1 MISNRTISYIG
12 LWALI
17 MPWLGFSWGTKTML
31 FSLTGALLLFIGN
44 RHYNNNNKKN
54 NHVKNASSIKNED
67 NQYSE
72 QIDASLDNPI
82 IEVIS
87 ANISTMLNES
97 PSTDFKKED
106 PINFEN
112 QKSSQMHDMSISKTR
127 TRRKIESKDSFK
139 KIKIQSENQSY
150 ENHVDYTDTQEEETV
165 KRFSEID

>member
-54 NHVKNASSIKNED
+54 THNKNVSSTN
-67 NQYSE
+67 NE

-97 PSTDFKKED
+97 PSIDFKKED
-106 PINFEN
+106 SMNLEN
-112 QKSSQMHDMSISKTR
+112 QKSSQMHDMAISKTR

-139 KIKIQSENQSY
+139 KIKVQPEIQSY
-150 ENHVDYTDTQEEETV
+150 ENNVDYVDTQEETV